1 MPAASQRNCPQHPDI
16 LRPGQGAPE
25 QVQASQGSAPD
36 RRALARSGRAHQQW
50 LRAGSAAGGRPARKV
65 TNGYRAMWAAQGEAD
80 VRTVIDTARP
90 IPGVNR
96 FQTFLGVV
104 ST

>member
-1 MPAASQRNCPQHPDI
+1 
-16 LRPGQGAPE
+16 
-25 QVQASQGSAPD
+25 
-36 RRALARSGRAHQQW
+36 
-50 LRAGSAAGGRPARKV
+50 
-65 TNGYRAMWAAQGEAD
+65 MWAAQGEAD